1 MLNKAK
7 MLKGYTLDGLDGDIG
22 KVKEFYF
29 DDLHWTIR
37 YLVANTGNWLT
48 DKQVLISPHALA
60 SVDREDQ
67 NIAINLTK
75 KQIEDS
81 PPLDSDKPVS
91 RQFEEF
97 YYGYYGWPVYWGGPY
112 MWGSYAY
119 IVNNPDEWRESTQ
132 GEKAWDSH
140 LRSTNDVSGHHIQA
154 SDGDIGHV
162 EDFIIDDE
170 TWAIRYLVIDTRN
183 WWPGKKVL
191 VATQW
196 IESVSWSELKVFVN
210 LTREAIRQSPEYTE
224 ESLLT
229 RDYEALL
236 HGHYDRQGYWVDEQA
251 AKEYV
256 L

>member
-1 MLNKAK
+1 
-7 MLKGYTLDGLDGDIG
+7 
-22 KVKEFYF
+22 
-29 DDLHWTIR
+29 
-37 YLVANTGNWLT
+37 
-48 DKQVLISPHALA
+48 
-60 SVDREDQ
+60 
-67 NIAINLTK
+67 
-75 KQIEDS
+75 
-81 PPLDSDKPVS
+81 
-91 RQFEEF
+91 
-97 YYGYYGWPVYWGGPY
+97 
-112 MWGSYAY
+112 MWGSYPY

-170 TWAIRYLVIDTRN
+170 TCAIRYLVIDTRN

-236 HGHYDRQGYWVDEQA
+236 HGHYDRQGYWVDELA
-251 AKEYV
+251 AKEHTR
-256 L
+256 